1 MADNFRVTAER
12 MRYSSKLLHENN
24 HYHNACYLAGYVCE
38 CYIKAIV
45 ERSSM
50 TRHLYGSGGYN
61 HNLLALNTDLQ
72 YAITSGSTIPAQF
85 RPFLLNLTV
94 DCASITND
102 WNPNSRYDD
111 TSGWDQ
117 NKSNQFQI
125 EMEKCFDKVADM
137 YISSLI
143 L

>member
-24 HYHNACYLAGYVCE
+24 HFHNACYLAGYVCE
-38 CYIKAIV
+38 CYLKVIV
-45 ERSSM
+45 ENAPNLKSPKA
-50 TRHLYGSGGYN
+50 YK
-61 HNLLALNTDLQ
+61 HNITDLI
-72 YAITSGSTIPAQF
+72 YAITSASTIPAQF
-85 RPFLLNLTV
+85 RPFLINYAV
-94 DCASITND
+94 DCATITSS
-102 WNPNSRYDD
+102 WSPNSRYDD

-117 NKSNQFQI
+117 NKSNQFQL
-125 EMEKCFDKVADM
+125 EMEKCFDKVAEM